1 MRGRKSGNS
10 AFICRCVCDS
20 REGDGLPTRFPRF
33 IATTSARA
41 RAILDFCLAFFGPLY
56 SPLRFFLFLSFFPN
70 QTAHGQDDHP
80 RSRVFGHHRQRQGE
94 NPRQRGHPAGS
105 AAIDLRRKTIR
116 RWPNF
121 SRLQHSKR
129 IHLAL
134 GLALERRHHRAVLG
148 RLGEKIQPRQEG
160 LPQMLRSITPESG
173 QLQKEEVRAHEP
185 VARQEEVEVNSTLRF
200 LVGRVLCN

>member
-1 MRGRKSGNS
+1 MRRSLD
-10 AFICRCVCDS
+10 AFSSFYRHHIR
-20 REGDGLPTRFPRF
+20 
-33 IATTSARA
+33 ARA
-41 RAILDFCLAFFGPLY
+41 RAILDFCLAFFGPFY
-56 SPLRFFLFLSFFPN
+56 SPLSVFPFSLFLSKK
-70 QTAHGQDDHP
+70 TAHGQDDHP

-134 GLALERRHHRAVLG
+134 GLALERRHHRAVLD

-200 LVGRVLCN
+200 LEGRVLCN

>member
-1 MRGRKSGNS
+1 MRGREGGNS

-20 REGDGLPTRFPRF
+20 REGDGLSTRFPRF
-33 IATTSARA
+33 IATTSAHA
-41 RAILDFCLAFFGPLY
+41 RAILDFCLAFFGPFY

-134 GLALERRHHRAVLG
+134 GLALERRHHRAVLD

-160 LPQMLRSITPESG
+160 LPQMLRSITPEGG

-185 VARQEEVEVNSTLRF
+185 VARQEEVEVNSTA
-200 LVGRVLCN
+200 

>member
-1 MRGRKSGNS
+1 VNHEKGTVARRVFLVLS
-10 AFICRCVCDS
+10 
-20 REGDGLPTRFPRF
+20 PPHPR
-33 IATTSARA
+33 ARA
-41 RAILDFCLAFFGPLY
+41 RDSRFLPCILWTFLLTTLSVFSFF
-56 SPLRFFLFLSFFPN
+56 SLSF

-200 LVGRVLCN
+200 LEGRVLCN

>member
-1 MRGRKSGNS
+1 VNHEKETVARRVFLVLS
-10 AFICRCVCDS
+10 
-20 REGDGLPTRFPRF
+20 PPHPR
-33 IATTSARA
+33 ARA
-41 RAILDFCLAFFGPLY
+41 RFSIFALHSLDLFTHHT
-56 SPLRFFLFLSFFPN
+56 LRFFLFLSFFPN

-185 VARQEEVEVNSTLRF
+185 VARQEEVEVNSTLLRF
-200 LVGRVLCN
+200 LEGRVLCN